1 MSRNRKTVFLVAG
14 EASGDLHGANL
25 VRAMNRLDPDLSV
38 VGIGGPHLRD
48 TGMETLIDASSLS
61 VVGITEVIAH
71 LPVVLKSLSAIKR
84 FLREMRPDLVILID
98 YPDFNLRIAKTAKQL
113 GLPVF
118 YYISPQIWAW
128 RENRVRIIRER
139 VDHMAVILPFE
150 APFYERHGVPV
161 TFVGHPLMDTE
172 LGHHLLPFGSG
183 PQSIDKGPVIGL
195 LPGSRVGEVRKLLP
209 VMLDAARLLTRRN
222 PSVRFLLSQAPGI
235 PEDLLQPALP
245 VDRTVPIEIVPNL
258 LDIFRRSAF
267 VIAASG
273 TVTLQAAIA
282 GVPPIIVY
290 KVSPLSY
297 HLGKMLIR
305 VPFIGLINLIAGKR
319 IVPELI
325 QEDANAR
332 TIADTALELMSDP
345 ERLSAIRNDLIEAR
359 RLLGGPGASE
369 HAARIAL
376 SLMERSR

>member
-25 VRAMNRLDPDLSV
+25 VRAMKRSAPDLSV
-38 VGIGGPHLRD
+38 VGIGGPHLREA
-48 TGMETLIDASSLS
+48 GMEILIDASSLS

-71 LPVVLKSLSAIKR
+71 LPVVLESLNTMKR
-84 FLREMRPDLVILID
+84 YLRDMRPDLVVLID
-98 YPDFNLRIAKTAKQL
+98 YPDFNLRIAKEAKRL

-128 RENRVRIIRER
+128 RETRVRIIRER

-172 LGHHLLPFGSG
+172 LGHLPIDEAPQAKDDGS
-183 PQSIDKGPVIGL
+183 VIGL
-195 LPGSRVGEVRKLLP
+195 LPGSRIGEIRKLLP
-209 VMLDAARLLTRRN
+209 VMRDTARLLTRQN
-222 PSVRFLLSQAPGI
+222 PSIRFLLSQAPGI
-235 PEDLLQPALP
+235 PDDLLQSTLP
-245 VDRTVPIEIVPNL
+245 EEGTLRIETSRNL
-258 LDIFRRSAF
+258 LDIFRRSTL

-282 GVPPIIVY
+282 GVPMIIVY

-297 HLGKMLIR
+297 TLGKMLIR
-305 VPFIGLINLIAGKR
+305 VPFIGLINLIAGKP
-319 IVPELI
+319 IVPERI
-325 QEDANAR
+325 QQDANPR
-332 TIADTALELMSDP
+332 NLADTAFELTSNP

-359 RLLGGPGASE
+359 KLLGGPGASE
-369 HAARIAL
+369 RAARIAL

>member
-25 VRAMNRLDPDLSV
+25 VRAMNRLAPNLHV
-38 VGIGGPHLRD
+38 VGIGGPYLRE
-48 TGMETLIDASSLS
+48 TGMEILIDASSLS

-71 LPVVLKSLSAIKR
+71 LPVVLESLSSVKR
-84 FLREMRPDLVILID
+84 FLREVRPDLVILID
-98 YPDFNLRIAKTAKQL
+98 YPDFNLRIAKEAKQL

-128 RENRVRIIRER
+128 RENRVHIIRRR
-139 VDHMAVILPFE
+139 VNHMAVILPFE

-172 LGHHLLPFGSG
+172 LGSLSLDAVLHQAGDDP
-183 PQSIDKGPVIGL
+183 IIGL
-195 LPGSRVGEVRKLLP
+195 LPGSRIGEVHKLLP
-209 VMLDAARLLTRRN
+209 VMLDAARLFRRRK
-222 PSVRFLLSQAPGI
+222 PSARFLLSQAQGI
-235 PEDLLQPALP
+235 PDDLMQSVIQQDGTL
-245 VDRTVPIEIVPNL
+245 PIEISRNL
-258 LDIFRRSAF
+258 LDIFRRSTL

-282 GVPPIIVY
+282 GVPMIIVY

-297 HLGKMLIR
+297 VLGKMLIR

-325 QEDANAR
+325 QKDANAR
-332 TIADTALELMSDP
+332 TIADTVFELTSDP
-345 ERLSAIRNDLIEAR
+345 ERLWAIRNDLVEAR

-369 HAARIAL
+369 RAARIAL
-376 SLMERSR
+376 SLMERPR

>member
-1 MSRNRKTVFLVAG
+1 MNRNPKTVFLAVG

-25 VRAMNRLDPDLSV
+25 VRAMSRLAPDLRV
-38 VGIGGPHLRD
+38 VGIGGPHLREAGMD
-48 TGMETLIDASSLS
+48 TFIDAASLS

-71 LPVVLKSLSAIKR
+71 LPVVLKSLSSTKR
-84 FLREMRPDLVILID
+84 YLREERPDLVVLID
-98 YPDFNLRIAKTAKQL
+98 YPDFNLRIAKEAKRL

-128 RENRVRIIRER
+128 REKRVRIIRER
-139 VDHMAVILPFE
+139 VNHMAVILPFE
-150 APFYERHGVPV
+150 ARFYEQHGVPV

-172 LGHHLLPFGSG
+172 LGHIPFGDS
-183 PQSIDKGPVIGL
+183 PQPIGDEPVIGL
-195 LPGSRVGEVRKLLP
+195 LPGSRIGEVRKLLP
-209 VMLDAARLLTRRN
+209 VMLDAAGLLARRN
-222 PSVRFLLSQAPGI
+222 PSIRFLLSQAPGI
-235 PEDLLQPALP
+235 PTDLLRSELS
-245 VDRTVPIEIVPNL
+245 VDGTVPIEISRNL
-258 LDIFRRSAF
+258 LDIFRRSIL

-282 GVPPIIVY
+282 GVPSIIVY

-297 HLGKMLIR
+297 HLGKRLIR

-325 QEDANAR
+325 QEDADAT
-332 TIADTALELMSDP
+332 TIADTVLKLTGDP
-345 ERLSAIRNDLIEAR
+345 ERLSSIRNDLIEAR

-369 HAARIAL
+369 RAARIAL
-376 SLMERSR
+376 SLMERPR

>member
-1 MSRNRKTVFLVAG
+1 MSNNRKTVFLAAG

-25 VRAMNRLDPDLSV
+25 VRAMNRLASDFRV
-38 VGIGGPHLRD
+38 VGIGGPHLRE

-71 LPVVLKSLSAIKR
+71 LPVVLQSLSSTKR
-84 FLREMRPDLVILID
+84 FLREVRPDLVVLID
-98 YPDFNLRIAKTAKQL
+98 YPDFNLRIAKEAKRL

-128 RENRVRIIRER
+128 RESRVHIIRER
-139 VDHMAVILPFE
+139 VNHMAVILPFE

-172 LGHHLLPFGSG
+172 LGRLPSDPA
-183 PQSIDKGPVIGL
+183 PQPAGEDPIIGL
-195 LPGSRVGEVRKLLP
+195 LPGSRIGEVRRLLP
-209 VMLDAARLLTRRN
+209 IMLDAARLLSLQK

-235 PEDLLQPALP
+235 PDDLLQSTLQEKG
-245 VDRTVPIEIVPNL
+245 TVPIEISRNL
-258 LDIFRRSAF
+258 LDIFRRSAL

-282 GVPPIIVY
+282 GVPMLIVY

-297 HLGKMLIR
+297 FLGKMLIR
-305 VPFIGLINLIAGKR
+305 VPFIGLINLIAAKR

-325 QEDANAR
+325 QQHADAR
-332 TIADTALELMSDP
+332 TIAHTVFELTSDP
-345 ERLSAIRNDLIEAR
+345 ERLCSIRNDLVEAR

-369 HAARIAL
+369 RAARIAL
-376 SLMERSR
+376 SLMERSK